1 MHFYDEKNNSEYYN
15 TLKTYLANNMQPVL
29 TAKKLFIHR
38 TTLLYRMEKM
48 EALFHIDLDD
58 PEKRIFYQLSM
69 LLLEQMG
76 SHEIK

>member
-1 MHFYDEKNNSEYYN
+1 MHLYDENNNSEYYT

-48 EALFHIDLDD
+48 ESLFHIDLKN

-76 SHEIK
+76 SH